1 MIIIITDVVYFIQIS
16 NTGKDDSITPPDSPS
31 TPMRVEMNLNNIDET
46 QRPET
51 GVRLY
56 PAIPSAPAP
65 DPPFNPY
72 FQIPQPQ
79 PEHEHGPAG
88 DTQFD
93 GCRKCANKTCVTCI
107 KMIEGQHF
115 RSSVTGTYKIV
126 VFNLSRGTKYFVFLI
141 SRT

>member
-46 QRPET
+46 QSPET

-88 DTQFD
+88 DIQFD
-93 GCRKCANKTCVTCI
+93 GYRKCANKTCVTCI

-115 RSSVTGTYKIV
+115 RSSVTGTYKKV
-126 VFNLSRGTKYFVFLI
+126 VFNLSRGTILYF
-141 SRT
+141 